1 MMTVGRLLGCLS
13 LILAVPFGGTISP
26 YPAQKLQHEA
36 VTINIEI
43 PVRVF
48 AGDTFVDDLNIYDF
62 EIYDD
67 GVLQKVEAFYLVQ
80 ETHITRE
87 ESGLPKEDARKTFSP
102 QMARHFV
109 LVFEVIDPL
118 PELSQA
124 VAYFFRTVYLEGDSL
139 TVITPKRTYTFR
151 EDALRRLSREDIIR
165 QLNAKLRAD
174 IVTANAEYKT
184 LLKDIEDMYTETGI
198 FYWDTGDWKK
208 VILELLEQVDQLR
221 HVNEKRLVEFSD
233 FLRSKN
239 GQKNVFMFY
248 QAEMLPKYDPYK
260 MDMVTSG
267 VLVSEPIEDPT
278 VVFKYMDLG
287 SFYHREISFDVDR
300 IKQVFS
306 DSSIQIHFLFV
317 TKDPMHQL
325 SVERMESLSQD
336 HIIYQEQ
343 SEDIFSAFT
352 QVAEATGGYTASSY
366 DAGAVF
372 QDAVAA
378 MNNYYLLYYTPNNYT
393 EDGRFHS
400 LKVKVK
406 RGAYRVTHRAG
417 YLAD

>member
-1 MMTVGRLLGCLS
+1 MPIGNTLR
-13 LILAVPFGGTISP
+13 ILAAVLAVSLTIPVSSLP
-26 YPAQKLQHEA
+26 EQQIQHEA
-36 VTINIEI
+36 VTVNIEI

-48 AGDTFVDDLNIYDF
+48 AGDTFVDDLTIDDF

-80 ETHITRE
+80 ETHIARE
-87 ESGLPKEDARKTFSP
+87 ESGLPREDAGNVFSP
-102 QMARHFV
+102 QVARHFV
-109 LVFEVIDPL
+109 LVFEVIDYL

-124 VAYFFRTVYLEGDSL
+124 VEYFFRTVYLEGDSL

-151 EDALRRLSREDIIR
+151 EDALSRLSREDVIR

-174 IVTANAEYKT
+174 IVMANTEYKT
-184 LLKDIEDMYTETGI
+184 LVKDIEDMYTQTGI
-198 FYWDTGDWKK
+198 FYWDTGDWRN
-208 VILELLEQVDQLR
+208 VIREMLDQLEQLR
-221 HVNEKRLVEFSD
+221 AVNEKRMVEFSD
-233 FLRSKN
+233 FLRSKS

-248 QAEMLPKYDPYK
+248 QAEMLPKYDPFSE
-260 MDMVTSG
+260 DAATSG
-267 VLVSEPIEDPT
+267 VLVTAPIENPT
-278 VVFKYMDLG
+278 IGFKYMDLG
-287 SFYHREISFDVDR
+287 SLYHREITFDVDR
-300 IKQVFS
+300 IKQIFS

-317 TKDPMHQL
+317 TKDPIHEL
-325 SVERMESLSQD
+325 SIERMESLNEQ
-336 HIIYQEQ
+336 HIRYEEQ

-352 QVAEATGGYTASSY
+352 QVAEATGGFTASSNN
-366 DAGAVF
+366 AGAVF

-378 MNNYYLLYYTPNNYT
+378 MNNYYLLYYSPNNYT

>member
-1 MMTVGRLLGCLS
+1 MPIKKIFGSLALVLS
-13 LILAVPFGGTISP
+13 LSLPGSVSPAAV
-26 YPAQKLQHEA
+26 QQLQHEA
-36 VTINIEI
+36 VTVNIEI

-48 AGDTFVDDLNIYDF
+48 SGDTFVDDLTIDDF

-67 GVLQKVEAFYLVQ
+67 GVLQRVEAFYLVQ
-80 ETHITRE
+80 ETHIARE
-87 ESGLPKEDARKTFSP
+87 ESGLPQDAARKTFSP
-102 QMARHFV
+102 QVARHFV
-109 LVFEVIDPL
+109 LVFEVIDYL

-124 VAYFFRTVYLEGDSL
+124 VEYFFRTVYLEGDSL

-151 EDALRRLSREDIIR
+151 EDALNRLSREDVIR
-165 QLNAKLRAD
+165 QLDAKLRAD
-174 IVTANAEYKT
+174 IVIANAEYKT
-184 LLKDIEDMYTETGI
+184 LLKDIEDMYTQTGI

-233 FLRSKN
+233 FLRSKD

-248 QAEMLPKYDPYK
+248 QAEMLPKYDPFAE
-260 MDMVTSG
+260 DMYTSG
-267 VLVSEPIEDPT
+267 VSVAEPVEDPT

-287 SFYHREISFDVDR
+287 SLYHREISFDVDR

-317 TKDPMHQL
+317 TKDPMQQL
-325 SVERMESLSQD
+325 NVERMQSLTQH
-336 HIIYQEQ
+336 HIRYEEQ

-352 QVAEATGGYTASSY
+352 EVAEATGGFTASSY

-378 MNNYYLLYYTPNNYT
+378 MNNYYLLYYSPNNYK

-400 LKVKVK
+400 LEVKVK
-406 RGAYRVTHRAG
+406 RGAYRVMHRAG